1 MHAIERRARPVG
13 RLAPGDREALAHRHG
28 NVLEGGER
36 VEERRVLEDHLAAPA
51 HGAQAF
57 VGSQNLS
64 ATSLDLNRELGI
76 IVKDPVSLARLTRT
90 FEIDFR
96 AATPQET
103 P

>member
-1 MHAIERRARPVG
+1 MA
-13 RLAPGDREALAHRHG
+13 D
-28 NVLEGGER
+28 
-36 VEERRVLEDHLAAPA
+36 
-51 HGAQAF
+51 GAQAF

-96 AATPQET
+96 TATPQET